1 MLQNSK
7 RVLISFVRDT
17 YIRTFVTIR
26 GKKACVEDRDLIIII
41 IIIIFFFWGVKNQ
54 IWKLHM
60 HQIKIPL
67 NSSKTPN

>member
-41 IIIIFFFWGVKNQ
+41 IIIIFGVKNQ